1 MTVARA
7 IENALPGRS
16 IVYFG
21 DLARTPYGS
30 KSAETIIRYSL
41 ENSRFLLD
49 QGARMLVIAC
59 NSASSVAAAAVRAEF
74 HVPVFE
80 VIEPAA
86 ARAVAVSKNGRIGV
100 IGTRA
105 TIASRVYE
113 EKIAAIRPGSKV
125 FGIPCP
131 LLVPLV
137 EEGWLNRRETKMI
150 IRRYL
155 APLKEKQVDT
165 IVLGCTHYPLLMRE
179 IKARIGRRVQVI
191 DSSLEVAAQVS
202 DYLAANPEFAATL
215 ASGQPSRYHV
225 SDITPAAGMIAER
238 IFGRA
243 INLEKVT
250 EV

>member
-7 IENALPGRS
+7 LEAAMPDRG

-74 HVPVFE
+74 DVPVFE
-80 VIEPAA
+80 VIEPAV
-86 ARAVAVSKNGRIGV
+86 ARAVAVAGNGRIGV

-105 TIASRVYE
+105 TVASGVYE
-113 EKIAAIRPGSKV
+113 KKIRAAAPGAKV
-125 FGIPCP
+125 FSVPCP

-137 EEGWLNRRETKMI
+137 EEGWLSRRETRMI
-150 IRRYL
+150 LRRYL
-155 APLKEKQVDT
+155 APLKRKQVDA
-165 IVLGCTHYPLLMRE
+165 IVLGCTHYPLLADE
-179 IKARIGRRVQVI
+179 IRARAGKRVTVI
-191 DSSLEVAAQVS
+191 DSSLEVAAVVAA
-202 DYLAANPEFAATL
+202 YLRDHPGFAATI
-215 ASGQPSRYHV
+215 GGRPGRYHV
-225 SDITPAAGMIAER
+225 SDTTPAAAQIAKM
-238 IFGRA
+238 IFGRE
-243 INLEKVT
+243 INLEKVRT
-250 EV
+250 P